1 MVRINLVFCSENLHC
16 LVHLSLPS
24 VVLAEASWYGSL
36 RSGWESNGAG
46 QAGVVDNG
54 SRWGIKG
61 SSEVSEGLS
70 AVYQFETKI
79 DSSNASN
86 SVGAAGG
93 RLSYVGLSGGFGTLT
108 IGQVWSAAYNNIGGI
123 IDTPHKYGT
132 SGIVGDALYRIDS
145 AISYAVSVGSVSL
158 QADIQ
163 GKQGSGKSKMDED
176 KDIDASNFGA
186 TVAIGENGKIA
197 IGHANFDV
205 PDKQRTKKTS
215 IAAAYNVGGM
225 TLSLGHGVKKH
236 KNSAAANAET
246 AEENVKNNYFGVAGG
261 VGDTGISFV
270 FQAHSTKGDTKTGAG
285 AKTSMK
291 KMSPW
296 VFGLSR
302 SLGGGA
308 SVHFEHKNPD
318 NDTDGEDKSSNYFG
332 LMVNF

>member
-1 MVRINLVFCSENLHC
+1 M
-16 LVHLSLPS
+16 
-24 VVLAEASWYGSL
+24 
-36 RSGWESNGAG
+36 
-46 QAGVVDNG
+46 
-54 SRWGIKG
+54 
-61 SSEVSEGLS
+61 SEGLS
-70 AVYQFETKI
+70 AVYRFETKI
-79 DSSNASN
+79 DSSNAGSP
-86 SVGAAGG
+86 GG

-108 IGQVWSAAYNNIGGI
+108 IGQVWSAAYNHIGGI

-163 GKQGSGKSKMDED
+163 GKQGSGMSKNPMKPANAEAHIEED

-186 TVAIGENGKIA
+186 TLAIGENGKIA
-197 IGHANFDV
+197 IGHAKFD
-205 PDKQRTKKTS
+205 DFENQSTKKTS
-215 IAAAYNVGGM
+215 IAGAYTVGGM

-236 KNSAAANAET
+236 KNSTTGDAVVV
-246 AEENVKNNYFGVAGG
+246 EENVKNNYFGVAGG

-270 FQAHSTKGDTKTGAG
+270 FQAHSTKGDSETGDG
-285 AKTSMK
+285 MKKSMK

-318 NDTDGEDKSSNYFG
+318 NDTDGKDKSSSYFG